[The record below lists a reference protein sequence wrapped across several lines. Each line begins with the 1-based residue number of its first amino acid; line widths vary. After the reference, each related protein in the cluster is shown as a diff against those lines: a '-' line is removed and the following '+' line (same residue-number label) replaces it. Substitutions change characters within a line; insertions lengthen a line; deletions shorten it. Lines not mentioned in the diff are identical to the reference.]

1 MVPFMYG
8 LIAENENFID
18 RFEDRR
24 MNTETEATEEIVNR
38 QLQVLLD
45 TNADMFTNDIETL
58 APSQIAML
66 RAISAGETQFNAKEV
81 VMRYGLGAPRTIT
94 LNKKALI
101 KRDIIETNGDGYRF
115 VDPVYALWF
124 KREYR

>member
-38 QLQVLLD
+38 QLQVLID

>member
-1 MVPFMYG
+1 
-8 LIAENENFID
+8 
-18 RFEDRR
+18 
-24 MNTETEATEEIVNR
+24 
-38 QLQVLLD
+38 
-45 TNADMFTNDIETL
+45 MFTNDIETL